1 MSYIYRT
8 SSTLSINQLDQK
20 SAILKTRIPTSIPM
34 MIAISFSGMI
44 KLTSLKKSL
53 ITLTALDALEKTCE
67 SNAKCGTF
75 VLTKFVAVSK
85 NDTTNFVNAPPYS
98 TDRSTLK

>member
-1 MSYIYRT
+1 MKKIKRFNM
-8 SSTLSINQLDQK
+8 I
-20 SAILKTRIPTSIPM
+20 M

-85 NDTTNFVNAPPYS
+85 NDTTNFVNIMHPP
-98 TDRSTLK
+98 TPQTG